1 MYDFITKEYRGLD
14 QSLDDLVVLGVDVK
28 QVKESEAKS
37 YENYKKQ
44 SLEAGR
50 DIRFPKPKKEIK
62 KINHEAPLNLLKGE
76 FQIRKYT
83 IA

>member
-1 MYDFITKEYRGLD
+1 MYDFITNEYKGLD
-14 QSLDDLVVLGVDVK
+14 TSAEDLFAFGVDLQ

-44 SLEAGR
+44 SLEVGR

-62 KINHEAPLNLLKGE
+62 KITEEEFSKRIEAKLWAL
-76 FQIRKYT
+76 I
-83 IA
+83 